1 MYVLGSTR
9 RKGVSRSANTAQDEL
24 ELVRQVT
31 NLCQQGYYPMA
42 ALKIVRIHKTKDVA
56 LDFLS
61 SLKGRYIND
70 DLHDELEDL
79 ITIFLE

>member
-1 MYVLGSTR
+1 M
-9 RKGVSRSANTAQDEL
+9 SRSATSAQDEL

-42 ALKIVRIHKTKDVA
+42 ALKVVRIHKTTGEA

-70 DLHDELEDL
+70 DLHDELKDL
-79 ITIFLE
+79 ITVFLE